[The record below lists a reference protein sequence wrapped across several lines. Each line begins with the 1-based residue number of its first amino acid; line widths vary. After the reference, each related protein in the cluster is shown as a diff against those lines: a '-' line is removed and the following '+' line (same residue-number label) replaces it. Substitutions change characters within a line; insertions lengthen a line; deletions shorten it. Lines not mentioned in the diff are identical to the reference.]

1 MHGLYVHLVHTGTTN
16 KPLFLSDIYPTTDGH
31 TAFRRAGP
39 VYLPVNGTIDLAYT
53 GEVAASFE
61 SGTIRGFFDLGYLT
75 AEVLFGDGVGPP
87 ISYIKTWSSLVPD
100 TNTATEL
107 FINGLANTRLVLEDD
122 TAYHYKVRVVAIDT
136 GAAGQVAWW
145 DVTGGLYR
153 GAGAATTVQVG
164 ANVAITQNLG
174 GNSAGWLLNI
184 SADAVNGSL
193 LIEGTVPASVGDVRY
208 VATGYLTP
216 VAA

>member
-39 VYLPVNGTIDLAYT
+39 VYLPVNGTIDLTYT

-61 SGTIRGFFDLGYLT
+61 TGTIRGFLDLGYLT

-87 ISYIKTWSSLVPD
+87 ISYIKTWSGAVPG

-107 FINGLANTRLVLEDD
+107 FLNGLANSRLVLEDN
-122 TAYHYKVRVVAIDT
+122 TAYHFKLRVIAIDT

-145 DVTGGLYR
+145 DLTGGLYR
-153 GAGAATTVQVG
+153 GAGAGTTALVG
-164 ANVAITQNLG
+164 ANVAFTQNLG
-174 GNSAGWLLNI
+174 GNSAGWLLDVN
-184 SADAVNGSL
+184 ADAINGSL
-193 LIEGTVPASVGDVRY
+193 LIEGTVPASVGDVNY
-208 VATGYLTP
+208 VVTGYLTP

>member
-87 ISYIKTWSSLVPD
+87 ISYIKTWSSLVPG
-100 TNTATEL
+100 TNVATEL

-174 GNSAGWLLNI
+174 GNSAGWVLNI

-193 LIEGTVPASVGDVRY
+193 LIEGTVPVSVGDVRY